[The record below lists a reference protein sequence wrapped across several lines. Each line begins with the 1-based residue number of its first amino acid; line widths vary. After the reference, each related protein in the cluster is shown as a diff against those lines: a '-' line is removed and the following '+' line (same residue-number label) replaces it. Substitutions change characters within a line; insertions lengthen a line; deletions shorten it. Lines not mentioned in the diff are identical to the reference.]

1 MGIYIKKTNMPDF
14 TSPFPMTWM
23 KPTPNTEYT
32 ISELV
37 MEGFG
42 TSMLVTVG
50 GFAVMQND

>member
-1 MGIYIKKTNMPDF
+1 MPDF
-14 TSPFPMTWM
+14 TSPFPMKWM